1 MEQAYN
7 DKVDRKRNKRNKRKR
22 KLVAWAIIENRYYE
36 SDIYFDSESETFD
49 IQVESYRENM

>member
-7 DKVDRKRNKRNKRKR
+7 DKVDRKRNKRKRKR

-36 SDIYFDSESETFD
+36 NDIYFDEDQEFFLD
-49 IQVESYRENM
+49 YKEFGNDR

>member
-1 MEQAYN
+1 MQA
-7 DKVDRKRNKRNKRKR
+7 DKEIDRKRNNKLRKRKR

-36 SDIYFDSESETFD
+36 NDIYFDSESETFD